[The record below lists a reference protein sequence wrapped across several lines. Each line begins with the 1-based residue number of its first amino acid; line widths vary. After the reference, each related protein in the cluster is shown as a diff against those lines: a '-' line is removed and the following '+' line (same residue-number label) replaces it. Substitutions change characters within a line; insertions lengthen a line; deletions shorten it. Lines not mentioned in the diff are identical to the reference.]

1 MNSFSAR
8 PTFKTGSV
16 ADFVKSEPRLEM
28 TAPPQEKKLTF
39 WQRFIKLLDVQLL
52 KDKSF
57 LNLLFGLSIFYV
69 AETNFKMVTPFF
81 LNHLGFSK
89 GEIAYFLSITAI
101 TDILARLVI
110 PPICDKFDISKR
122 LVFTISIFFVGIFR
136 SGMFIL
142 TLFELFRN
150 NKIIFFLALVVAEQ
164 TEWTGLVIWLSVCGF
179 FRGAA
184 LANFTLTV
192 SEFTTIEKLPAAF
205 GWHLIGKAVFV
216 IIFGPIIG
224 RS

>member
-1 MNSFSAR
+1 MHRDSFPTR

-16 ADFVKSEPRLEM
+16 ADFVKSEPGLEM
-28 TAPPQEKKLTF
+28 AAIEEPKKIGF

-81 LNHLGFSK
+81 LNNIGFEKSDV
-89 GEIAYFLSITAI
+89 AYFLSITAV

-110 PPICDKFDISKR
+110 PPICDKFDVSKR

-136 SGMFIL
+136 SGEF
-142 TLFELFRN
+142 
-150 NKIIFFLALVVAEQ
+150 
-164 TEWTGLVIWLSVCGF
+164 
-179 FRGAA
+179 
-184 LANFTLTV
+184 LTV
-192 SEFTTIEKLPAAF
+192 ALTQIL
-205 GWHLIGKAVFV
+205 FV
-216 IIFGPIIG
+216 
-224 RS
+224 

>member
-1 MNSFSAR
+1 MTTMNRDSFPTR

-16 ADFVKSEPRLEM
+16 ADFVKSEPGLEM
-28 TAPPQEKKLTF
+28 AAIEEPKKIGF

-81 LNHLGFSK
+81 LNNIGFDKSDV
-89 GEIAYFLSITAI
+89 AYFLSITAI

-110 PPICDKFDISKR
+110 PPICDKFDVSKR

-136 SGMFIL
+136 SSKIP
-142 TLFELFRN
+142 LFKN
-150 NKIIFFLALVVAEQ
+150 
-164 TEWTGLVIWLSVCGF
+164 
-179 FRGAA
+179 
-184 LANFTLTV
+184 
-192 SEFTTIEKLPAAF
+192 
-205 GWHLIGKAVFV
+205 LIN
-216 IIFGPIIG
+216 
-224 RS
+224 

>member
-1 MNSFSAR
+1 MTTMHRDSFSTR

-16 ADFVKSEPRLEM
+16 ADFVKSEPGLEM
-28 TAPPQEKKLTF
+28 AGIEEPKKISF

-81 LNHLGFSK
+81 LNNIGFDKSDV
-89 GEIAYFLSITAI
+89 AYFLSITAI

-110 PPICDKFDISKR
+110 PPICDKFDVSKR

-136 SGMFIL
+136 SSKSL
-142 TLFELFRN
+142 
-150 NKIIFFLALVVAEQ
+150 KSIIQ
-164 TEWTGLVIWLSVCGF
+164 MKC
-179 FRGAA
+179 
-184 LANFTLTV
+184 
-192 SEFTTIEKLPAAF
+192 
-205 GWHLIGKAVFV
+205 VFKQ
-216 IIFGPIIG
+216 
-224 RS
+224 